1 MLEAIFELIVPII
14 VAQIINIGIKNGDK
28 NYIIVRFGLL
38 ILMAVLGLACSF
50 TAQYF
55 AARVAV
61 GTSTRLRHN
70 LLSHIQSLGFPEND
84 KIGTSTLITRMTS
97 DVNQVQNGINMF
109 LRLFLRSPFIV
120 FGTLVMAFTI
130 SSRIALVF
138 VCVIPVLFIMVFG
151 IMYITNPM
159 YKRQQTAVDDV
170 TRSTRENL
178 TGVRV
183 VRAFSREEKEYEN
196 FKALNGSLE
205 KIQILAGKVSA
216 LMNPLTY
223 IVINAGI
230 ILILWFGA
238 KNVNYGDLLPG
249 DIIALVNYISQ
260 ILVELLKLAN
270 LIVLL
275 GRSYVSMGRI
285 GDIFDMKSSMKF
297 GNITEGKTG
306 TDEILRFENVGL
318 KYNENSEMA
327 LSGISFSIKKGQT
340 IGIIGGTGSGKT
352 SIVSLISRF
361 YDATEGEILFM
372 GLPIKEWDKKALRK
386 KIAVVMQKTQLFSGT
401 IRSNLLYGNQNADD
415 EQIYKA
421 LEIAQALDF
430 VKADGKTLDSVVE
443 QGGRNF
449 SGGQKQRLSIAR
461 AVIANPE
468 LLILDDS
475 SSALDYA
482 TDANLRRALKTIG
495 SDTTVIIVSQRTSSI
510 AHADRILVLDDGKL
524 VGNGNH
530 ESLLENCSVYR
541 EIHESISKKEGE

>member
-151 IMYITNPM
+151 IMHITNPM

-183 VRAFSREEKEYEN
+183 VRAFSREEKEYEI

-318 KYNENSEMA
+318 KYNENSERA

-372 GLPIKEWDKKALRK
+372 GLPIKEWDKKALRE